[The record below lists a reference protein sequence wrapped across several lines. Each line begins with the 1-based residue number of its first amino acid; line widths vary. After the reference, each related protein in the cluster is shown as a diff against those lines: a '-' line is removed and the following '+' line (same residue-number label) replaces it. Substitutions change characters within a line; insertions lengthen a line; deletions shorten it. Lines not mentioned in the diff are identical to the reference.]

1 MLQKD
6 WTGGNASVFK
16 ALGATNHA
24 DGERADKDFYATD
37 FRAIDLLKK
46 KVDLPHFILEP
57 ACGQGHLSERLK
69 ELGHEVWSYDIV
81 DRGYGEV
88 QNFFEMLTLPSTL
101 SLSLQNGRSER
112 LAIVTNPPYKWSTD
126 FVLHALELC
135 REGDLVCMFVKTT
148 FLEGKRRYQEL
159 FSQHRPWKVLQFVE
173 RILCAKNGDFDE
185 ARKQGSAVSYMWCC
199 WQKGY
204 KGETIVDWLV

>member
-69 ELGHEVWSYDIV
+69 ELGLEVWSYDIV
-81 DRGYGEV
+81 ARGYGEV

-101 SLSLQNGRSER
+101 SLS
-112 LAIVTNPPYKWSTD
+112 AKWA
-126 FVLHALELC
+126 F
-135 REGDLVCMFVKTT
+135 
-148 FLEGKRRYQEL
+148 
-159 FSQHRPWKVLQFVE
+159 
-173 RILCAKNGDFDE
+173 
-185 ARKQGSAVSYMWCC
+185 
-199 WQKGY
+199 
-204 KGETIVDWLV
+204 